1 MGFMRRIIFISA
13 IILIHILGYSQ
24 NIFSPSDTLKLTLQE
39 AEKRFIE
46 KNFLLISQKYGIEAA
61 KGQIIQAKL
70 WDNPTISL
78 EQNTYNNETHKYFD
92 MTESGETAVDFD
104 QLFVLAGKRNKK
116 VKLEK
121 INTEIAEY
129 QFYDLLRTLKYEL
142 HTTFYDLYFLQQSV
156 MVYDNEILKLKKIV
170 EIYND
175 QQKKGNVSLKETT
188 RLKAELFSLENER
201 FQMLDSIRSKQG
213 TIKLLIGDTLRNW
226 FYPVIENSIQNKIS
240 INDMNLSDLE
250 KMTFENRYDL
260 KIYESQVKYQE
271 MNYSLQKAT
280 AVPDMHLTG
289 RWDRA
294 GSYIKNYQAVGLSF
308 DLPLWNLN
316 RGNIITAKNQL
327 EQSKA
332 STANYKYQVKTEL
345 MQSLSRLSEIEKMY
359 NSFDKQISGDFTQL
373 MDAIILNYEKRNIS
387 LLEFIDYFET
397 YKSSIIQM
405 NALMNNRVDIF
416 EELNFVIGKDYLKY

>member
-1 MGFMRRIIFISA
+1 MGFMRRLSFISV

-24 NIFSPSDTLKLTLQE
+24 TIFSPTDTLKLTLQE
-39 AEKRFIE
+39 AEKRFIK

-78 EQNTYNNETHKYFD
+78 EQNTYNTENHKYFD
-92 MTESGETAVDFD
+92 ITESGETAFDFD
-104 QLFVLAGKRNKK
+104 QLFVLAGKRNKR

-142 HTTFYDLYFLQQSV
+142 RTNFYDLYFLQQS
-156 MVYDNEILKLKKIV
+156 MKVYDNEIQKLKKIV
-170 EIYND
+170 DIYND
-175 QQKKGNVSLKETT
+175 QQKKGYVSLKETT

-213 TIKLLIGDTLRNW
+213 TIKLLIGDTLRNC
-226 FYPVIENSIQNKIS
+226 FYPTLDNSLQYKIS
-240 INDMNLSDLE
+240 INDLNLSELE

-260 KIYESQVKYQE
+260 KIYESQVKYQD
-271 MNYSLQKAT
+271 MNYSLQKAI
-280 AVPDMHLTG
+280 AVPDMHFTG
-289 RWDRA
+289 RWDRS
-294 GSYIKNYQAVGLSF
+294 GSFIKNYQAIGLSF

-332 STANYKYQVKTEL
+332 LTTNYKYQVKTEL

-359 NSFDKQISGDFTQL
+359 KSFDKQISGDFTQL

-405 NALMNNRVDIF
+405 NALMNNRVDTF

>member
-1 MGFMRRIIFISA
+1 MRRLSFISA

-24 NIFSPSDTLKLTLQE
+24 NIFSPTDTLKLTLQE

-78 EQNTYNNETHKYFD
+78 EQNTYNNETHRYFD
-92 MTESGETAVDFD
+92 VTESGETAVDFD

-142 HTTFYDLYFLQQSV
+142 RTNFYDLYFLQQS
-156 MVYDNEILKLKKIV
+156 MIVYDNEIQKLKKIV
-170 EIYND
+170 EIYNA

-201 FQMLDSIRSKQG
+201 FQMLDSIRAKQG
-213 TIKLLIGDTLRNW
+213 TIKLLIGDTLRNC
-226 FYPVIENSIQNKIS
+226 FYPILDNSIQNKIS
-240 INDMNLSDLE
+240 INDLNLSNLE

-316 RGNIITAKNQL
+316 RGNIVTAKNQL

-332 STANYKYQVKTEL
+332 LTTNYKYQVKTEL

-405 NALMNNRVDIF
+405 NALMNNRVDTF

>member
-1 MGFMRRIIFISA
+1 M
-13 IILIHILGYSQ
+13 
-24 NIFSPSDTLKLTLQE
+24 
-39 AEKRFIE
+39 
-46 KNFLLISQKYGIEAA
+46 
-61 KGQIIQAKL
+61 
-70 WDNPTISL
+70 
-78 EQNTYNNETHKYFD
+78 
-92 MTESGETAVDFD
+92 
-104 QLFVLAGKRNKK
+104 LAGKRNKK

-142 HTTFYDLYFLQQSV
+142 RTNFYDLYFLQQSM
-156 MVYDNEILKLKKIV
+156 MVYDNEIQKLKKIV

-175 QQKKGNVSLKETT
+175 QQKKGYISLKETT

-213 TIKLLIGDTLRNW
+213 TIKLLIGDTLRNC

-332 STANYKYQVKTEL
+332 LTSNYKYQVKTEL

-405 NALMNNRVDIF
+405 NALMNNRVDTF
-416 EELNFVIGKDYLKY
+416 EELNYVIGKDYLKY